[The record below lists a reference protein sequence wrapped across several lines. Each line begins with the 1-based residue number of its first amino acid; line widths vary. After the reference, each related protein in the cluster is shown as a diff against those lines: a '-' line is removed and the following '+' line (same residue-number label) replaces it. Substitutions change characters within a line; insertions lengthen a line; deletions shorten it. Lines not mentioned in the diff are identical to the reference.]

1 MYNNVMKHSVHSR
14 NSSPKIRS
22 LTFRVRIMFV
32 IKMIDGCCHFAEN
45 SSFLVIEI
53 STTIAHAFLQF
64 TCTIF

>member
-45 SSFLVIEI
+45 SSFLVI
-53 STTIAHAFLQF
+53 
-64 TCTIF
+64 

>member
-1 MYNNVMKHSVHSR
+1 MIENSVYSR

-32 IKMIDGCCHFAEN
+32 IKMIDGSCHFAEN